1 MMCRLFAYQY
11 IMVLCVLYTVHCI
24 RGGVQCYASIA
35 AHFKN
40 ENLFDFY
47 LIHLILIMILQ
58 FCCAAIRFIS
68 INNYKLKPNQNR
80 KLWIRKY
87 FVFNIWLLK
96 SKAHTHTRAHISIFT
111 ECNISNAELTFYLS
125 RCVSCKHMNCKINVI
140 WKLLTDMRITFD

>member
-11 IMVLCVLYTVHCI
+11 IMVRCVHCI
-24 RGGVQCYASIA
+24 YGGVHCYASIA

-47 LIHLILIMILQ
+47 LIHLILVMILQ

-80 KLWIRKY
+80 KLCIRKY

-96 SKAHTHTRAHISIFT
+96 SNAHTHISIST

-125 RCVSCKHMNCKINVI
+125 VCVSCTNYKINVI

>member
-1 MMCRLFAYQY
+1 MCRLFAYQY

-96 SKAHTHTRAHISIFT
+96 SNAHTHARAH
-111 ECNISNAELTFYLS
+111 TFQYLP
-125 RCVSCKHMNCKINVI
+125 NVTFRMLNWHFI
-140 WKLLTDMRITFD
+140 WAAVFHANTWTVKSMSFENYWLIWE

>member
-1 MMCRLFAYQY
+1 MMCRLFAHQY
-11 IMVLCVLYTVHCI
+11 IMVLCVLYTVYA
-24 RGGVQCYASIA
+24 GGVQCYASIA

-47 LIHLILIMILQ
+47 LIHLILVMILQ

-96 SKAHTHTRAHISIFT
+96 SNAQTRAQISIYT

-125 RCVSCKHMNCKINVI
+125 VCVSCINRCKINVI